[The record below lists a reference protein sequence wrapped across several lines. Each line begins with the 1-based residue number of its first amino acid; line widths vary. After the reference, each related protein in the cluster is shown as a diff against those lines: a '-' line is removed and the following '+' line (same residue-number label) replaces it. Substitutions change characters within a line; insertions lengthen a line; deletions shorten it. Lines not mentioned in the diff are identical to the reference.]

1 MIFSKLFFT
10 SNSGIFFFS
19 SKKSGAKHLIFFTL
33 CVSFLVLIP
42 LIIIFSSLFFPADKI
57 WNHIY
62 ENVLSELVLN
72 TFSLIV
78 GVAFGTLFIGVLL
91 AWLTSIYDF
100 PGRKIFS
107 WTLMLPLAM
116 PVYVIAFVS
125 IGLLEYTGPV
135 QTFLRG
141 YYGGELQYFPKIR
154 STGGIILIMTLALYP
169 YVYLLAKNAFQT
181 QGKRALEIAQ
191 SLGYSRKSAFL
202 KSALPLARP
211 WIAGGVS
218 LVIMEA
224 LSDFGAVSIF
234 NYNTLTTEIYKAWF
248 SLFSIQTA
256 SQLASLLV
264 IIVFLFI
271 LLEQRSRYRMRF
283 YQPGKTGYKQELIK
297 LSGMKSFV
305 AFLFCL
311 LVLLLSFIIPFT
323 QILIWAGSGLM
334 IDLNQN
340 FIKILSN
347 SLLLAGIAAIITAVI
362 ALLLSFGSRF
372 NRDKV
377 NNLLVKISTLG
388 YALPGAVLA
397 VAIFIPFAWLDN
409 NLITVVDDLFGIETG
424 RIFSG
429 TLLALL
435 TAYLIRFLAVAHNSI
450 ESSYQRVSF
459 SIDESASSMGVTGL
473 NLLKK
478 IHLPMVRS
486 GVFAAI
492 ILVFVDVMKEMPI
505 TLMTRPFGWD
515 TLAVRIFELTSEGE
529 WRRAALPAV
538 TIVLAGLLPVRL
550 LMKHSAYK

>member
-1 MIFSKLFFT
+1 MKFFKLFLTKISLRHFY
-10 SNSGIFFFS
+10 SSGRS
-19 SKKSGAKHLIFFTL
+19 EAKNLKFFTFG
-33 CVSFLVLIP
+33 VSLLVLIP
-42 LIIIFSSLFFPADKI
+42 LLIIFSALFSPADKF
-57 WNHIY
+57 WKHVY
-62 ENVLSELVLN
+62 ENVLSELLLN

-78 GVAFGTLFIGVLL
+78 GVAIGTLIIGVLL
-91 AWLTSIYDF
+91 AWLTSIYEF

-141 YYGGELQYFPKIR
+141 HYAGELKYFPKIR

-169 YVYLLAKNAFQT
+169 YVYLLSRNAFQT

-191 SLGYSRKSAFL
+191 SLGYSRKSAFIN
-202 KSALPLARP
+202 SAIPLARP
-211 WIAGGVS
+211 WIASGVL

-297 LSGMKSFV
+297 LRGMKSFI
-305 AFLFCL
+305 AFLFCFI
-311 LVLLLSFIIPFT
+311 VLLFAFIIPFI
-323 QILIWAGSGLM
+323 QILLWAASDIT

-340 FIKILSN
+340 YIKILSN

-372 NRDKV
+372 NRDKF
-377 NNLLVKISTLG
+377 NNFLVKISTLG

-397 VAIFIPFAWLDN
+397 VAIFIPFAWIDN
-409 NLITVVDDLFGIETG
+409 NLITIANDLFGIETG

-429 TLLALL
+429 TIIAIL
-435 TAYLIRFLAVAHNSI
+435 TAYLIRFLAVAHNAI
-450 ESSYQRVSF
+450 EGSYQRVSF
-459 SIDESASSMGVTGL
+459 SINESANSMGFTGI

-478 IHLPMVRS
+478 VHLPMVRS

-529 WRRAALPAV
+529 WRRAALPAA